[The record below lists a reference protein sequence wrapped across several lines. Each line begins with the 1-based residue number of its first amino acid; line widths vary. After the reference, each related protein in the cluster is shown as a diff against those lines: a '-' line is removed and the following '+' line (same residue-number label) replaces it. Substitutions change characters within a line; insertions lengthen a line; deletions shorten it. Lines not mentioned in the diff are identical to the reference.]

1 MILLRATSICLGLLL
16 LATAASAQTSLAPP
30 AAEKPAAKPERKAEP
45 KSEAKA
51 RKPAPSASAT
61 PAPASTPDDPNV
73 DVVYTEFQKG
83 RYKTTFNLAIPRAQA
98 GDPHAMTMLGE
109 LYSNGLGVK
118 RDYAKALD

>member
-30 AAEKPAAKPERKAEP
+30 PAEKPAAKPERKAEP
-45 KSEAKA
+45 KSEAKSK
-51 RKPAPSASAT
+51 KPEAKQAPLPAASAT
-61 PAPASTPDDPNV
+61 PTPDDPNV

-98 GDPHAMTMLGE
+98 G
-109 LYSNGLGVK
+109 
-118 RDYAKALD
+118 